1 MEYPKYQRIV
11 SSFVSSLGSSDR
23 FPHAPGAASE
33 ASETRGIEKKN
44 RNRVSGGTRA
54 GSNNCVATDVA
65 LMMLFHLPPGFARL
79 ARCTRGFYLVVA
91 SRLRNQSLLLDSP
104 ELNFQAYGSSKS
116 EARSCWNSREN
127 IHGF

>member
-65 LMMLFHLPPGFARL
+65 LMMLFHLPRVSLASLAAPGAFI
-79 ARCTRGFYLVVA
+79 
-91 SRLRNQSLLLDSP
+91 SSSLRDLGTK
-104 ELNFQAYGSSKS
+104 AY
-116 EARSCWNSREN
+116 
-127 IHGF
+127 F